1 MSEFQ
6 ILLLNIL
13 NYHND
18 PKILDRQVGQTVG
31 IQFRLISVFTV
42 SYSVRIIK
50 RYQPLV
56 CGCPNILLVVVN
68 VMNDY

>member
-18 PKILDRQVGQTVG
+18 PEILDRQVGQTVG
-31 IQFRLISVFTV
+31 IQVRLISVFTV
-42 SYSVRIIK
+42 CYLVRIIK
-50 RYQPLV
+50 RYHPLLV
-56 CGCPNILLVVVN
+56 CGCPNILEL
-68 VMNDY
+68 